1 MAFPSQIAKAGS
13 GAQETEGFKCGLVF
27 FLTCDP
33 QTACSVASCSMDG
46 EESLCVGFWSGY
58 HLKETIYGSV
68 AGHFGHFGL
77 DKLGVQGL
85 GVIALLPGS
94 CFWACF
100 VGERIINVL
109 RRMQKQMLILGK
121 QVSLSSPW
129 LSMACLYPSPPPFDS
144 QNISTGAK
152 VLLPGFQ
159 SVLYS

>member
-1 MAFPSQIAKAGS
+1 MAFPSQIAKSGS

-27 FLTCDP
+27 FLICDP

-46 EESLCVGFWSGY
+46 QERLCVGFWSGY

-85 GVIALLPGS
+85 GMIALLPGS

-109 RRMQKQMLILGK
+109 RRMQKQMLTLT
-121 QVSLSSPW
+121 SP
-129 LSMACLYPSPPPFDS
+129 CLYPSPPPFDS